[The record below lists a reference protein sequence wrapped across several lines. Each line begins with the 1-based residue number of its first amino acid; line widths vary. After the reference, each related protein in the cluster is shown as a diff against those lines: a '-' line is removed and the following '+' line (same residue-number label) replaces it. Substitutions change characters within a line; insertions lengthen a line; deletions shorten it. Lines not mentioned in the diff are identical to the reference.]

1 MKMTE
6 LADKLIALE
15 NKLSAL
21 GDIQTKSGEV
31 ETLLQRIRE
40 TAAQIDQDKQTTTQL
55 KADTQSAKEEIDKL
69 IESIQNAK
77 FIADE
82 YSSVVDKNNK
92 QVGEL
97 IKKLSKSSQN
107 SNSLETI
114 IRDQLGL
121 VNAGILSNSFKVEAE
136 KLEKAVNNRFWWLL
150 AVTII
155 LFVVAGILVF
165 WELATSNNFWSTNF
179 VIKLTLTTP
188 VVFYLVFI
196 TKAYNR
202 DKRLYDEYTFKST
215 VALSFEAYRKLI
227 KEDGAQSADQTKVI
241 DFLISSISN
250 LYTSPMENIHKQ
262 YIKDEDV
269 DIDILGKIA
278 DVFKKFIK

>member
-1 MKMTE
+1 MTE